1 MGAIVA
7 ILLFLSAYLLV
18 NARSSTLVY
27 PMFGDAVNMDPL
39 EATDINSWKVMS
51 QIYEGLMK
59 FRPSSLEVEPC
70 LASHYEMSD
79 DGLVFT
85 FYLQKNVQFQDG
97 TPFDADAVLWNAR
110 RGMEKADT
118 SYYADLVWGN
128 VKKVEKLS
136 RYVVRFTLKEPRA
149 DFLTNLAL
157 PFGGSMVSP
166 NATDLKNNPIGTGPY
181 RLANWVRNKA
191 ITLEYNRNW
200 WQGKLTDGVG
210 FKSVRYLVVDDP
222 EEAVNL
228 LRQGKVHILSYV
240 PPELVES
247 LNAEANVRLVETQL
261 LATSFLG
268 FNTKS
273 AMLADAKVRQSLLFL
288 LDQDY
293 LIKHVYSGFALRSQG
308 PLPPALEKEIG
319 CRYLSPNYEVGVR
332 LLREAGYSKERPL
345 NLTVEVPLEPRDYM
359 PSGGVKLGE
368 GLKEV
373 YESTGLVKVTFVY
386 KPFESLLNDL
396 MEGKA
401 TEAFVLGWS
410 SDNGRADNMLT
421 PLFHSKSPLNFF
433 KYENS
438 LVDKYLEEA
447 QRELDENK
455 REKLYREICDILL
468 EDTPAAFL
476 PIPISFKALD
486 ERLKGYNVNPINIE
500 QLYDLR
506 WESPPFQ
513 G

>member
-1 MGAIVA
+1 MGAVVA
-7 ILLFLSAYLLV
+7 ILLILSAYLHV
-18 NARSSTLVY
+18 NARSNTLIY
-27 PMFGDAVNMDPL
+27 ALFGDAVNMDPL
-39 EATDINSWKVMS
+39 GATDINSWKVMS

-70 LASHYEMSD
+70 LASYYEVSD

-97 TPFDADAVLWNAR
+97 TPFDADAVIWNAR

-128 VKKVEKLS
+128 VKAVEKLS

-181 RLANWVRNKA
+181 RLTDWVRNKA
-191 ITLEYNRNW
+191 ITLAYNSNW
-200 WQGKLTDGVG
+200 WQSKLTDGVG
-210 FKSVRYLVVDDP
+210 FKSIRYLVVDDP

-240 PPELVES
+240 PPEQVES
-247 LNAEANVRLVETQL
+247 LNGEVNVRLEKTPL
-261 LATSFLG
+261 LGTSFLG

-273 AMLADAKVRQSLLFL
+273 AVLADAKVRQSLLFL

-293 LIKHVYSGFALRSQG
+293 LIKHVYNGLALRSQG
-308 PLPPALEKEIG
+308 PLPPALEKEIE

-332 LLREAGYSKERPL
+332 LLQEAGYSKESPL
-345 NLTVEVPLEPRDYM
+345 HFTLEVPLEPRDYM

-386 KPFESLLNDL
+386 KPFESLLKDL

-401 TEAFVLGWS
+401 TEAFILGWS
-410 SDNGRADNMLT
+410 SDNGQADNMLT

-447 QRELDENK
+447 QTELDENK
-455 REKLYREICDILL
+455 REKLYRETCGILL
-468 EDTPAAFL
+468 KDAPAVFL
-476 PIPISFKALD
+476 PIPVSFKALD
-486 ERLKGYNVNPINIE
+486 DRLRGYNINPINIE
-500 QLYDLR
+500 QLYFVR
-506 WESPPFQ
+506 Y
-513 G
+513 